1 MGLGLGLGLGLGGLA
16 SSPVYH
22 RDFDDRKLAAFLQRG
37 IRGGG
42 GVHNVMT
49 RQLCGC
55 LDAPA
60 LAECGRGEWHEEGL
74 RAFKLATVGQA
85 RRES

>member
-1 MGLGLGLGLGLGGLA
+1 
-16 SSPVYH
+16 
-22 RDFDDRKLAAFLQRG
+22 
-37 IRGGG
+37 
-42 GVHNVMT
+42 MT

-55 LDAPA
+55 LDSPA
-60 LAECGRGEWHEEGL
+60 LAECGHGEWHEEGL